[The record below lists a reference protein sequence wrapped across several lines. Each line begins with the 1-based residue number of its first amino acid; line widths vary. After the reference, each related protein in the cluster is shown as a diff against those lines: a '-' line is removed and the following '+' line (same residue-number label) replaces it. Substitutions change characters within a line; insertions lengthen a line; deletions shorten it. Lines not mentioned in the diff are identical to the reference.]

1 MIAVQLSRQHVV
13 DLLRQANLTE
23 MAEAALH
30 DLPDPV
36 DREDVAAWGG
46 RWNIDMDYFINR
58 IGRRLRHR
66 HRRIN
71 KPMP

>member
-1 MIAVQLSRQHVV
+1 
-13 DLLRQANLTE
+13 

-58 IGRRLRHR
+58 FGGS
-66 HRRIN
+66 
-71 KPMP
+71 P

>member
-13 DLLRQANLTE
+13 DLLRQAKLTE

-36 DREDVAAWGG
+36 DREEVAA
-46 RWNIDMDYFINR
+46 
-58 IGRRLRHR
+58 
-66 HRRIN
+66 
-71 KPMP
+71 

>member
-13 DLLRQANLTE
+13 DLLRQAKLTE

-36 DREDVAAWGG
+36 DREEVAAWGG
-46 RWNIDMDYFINR
+46 QWNIDMDYFVDR
-58 IGRRLRHR
+58 MGGS
-66 HRRIN
+66 
-71 KPMP
+71 P

>member
-1 MIAVQLSRQHVV
+1 VIAVQLSRQHVI
-13 DLLRQANLTE
+13 DLLLRVGLTE

-46 RWNIDMDYFINR
+46 KWNIDMDYFINQM
-58 IGRRLRHR
+58 GGS
-66 HRRIN
+66 
-71 KPMP
+71 P

>member
-1 MIAVQLSRQHVV
+1 
-13 DLLRQANLTE
+13 

-36 DREDVAAWGG
+36 DREDVAAWGR

-58 IGRRLRHR
+58 FGGS
-66 HRRIN
+66 
-71 KPMP
+71 P

>member
-13 DLLRQANLTE
+13 DLLRRAGLTE

-46 RWNIDMDYFINR
+46 KWNIDMDYFVDR
-58 IGRRLRHR
+58 MGGS
-66 HRRIN
+66 
-71 KPMP
+71 P

>member
-13 DLLRQANLTE
+13 DLLRRVGLTE

-30 DLPDPV
+30 DLHDPV

-46 RWNIDMDYFINR
+46 KWNIDMDYFIDR
-58 IGRRLRHR
+58 MGGS
-66 HRRIN
+66 
-71 KPMP
+71 P